1 MRIASSLTAITWV
14 PFAALDAM
22 PNLPLG
28 LAVAHF
34 DEPPPRELGDLEEL
48 RAADRFRE
56 ANELRA
62 WIEVVE
68 GEIVRFGHG
77 GRGLAATA
85 FDVGAQQVA
94 FPPFEFPVIRPE
106 PEAHADHVRFTQT
119 VGGRIGL
126 PVPRA
131 VAGRPYFLVGSA
143 TGWTTLELVL
153 RADGSAEG
161 RLTAASPFPR
171 HSLYGA
177 DGRLITEHG
186 SAEYG
191 DESLDDSPWDTD
203 PLDDELDAIARR
215 SGAALTR
222 RRLSR
227 GETLVEQGEHG
238 CDMFLLV
245 DGVLDV
251 EVDGEIVAEVGAGA
265 LLGELAV
272 LGDGRR
278 TATLRAARPSRVAVL
293 TAASVAGS
301 KLPELTRESRAA
313 SSAGRGTRLRA

>member
-1 MRIASSLTAITWV
+1 MRIESSLTAITWV
-14 PFAALDAM
+14 PFGALDAL

-34 DEPPPRELGDLEEL
+34 DEPPPEQLGDLEEL

-68 GEIVRFGHG
+68 GEIVRFGHD

-94 FPPFEFPVIRPE
+94 FPALEFPIIRPE
-106 PEAHADHVRFTQT
+106 PEAHVDHVRFTQT

-131 VAGRPYFLVGSA
+131 VAGKPYFRVGSA
-143 TGWTTLELVL
+143 TAWTTLELVL

-161 RLTAASPFPR
+161 KLAAATPFPL

-177 DGRLITEHG
+177 DGRLLEEHG
-186 SAEYG
+186 GYEYG
-191 DESLDDSPWDTD
+191 SESLAGSPWQADE
-203 PLDDELDAIARR
+203 LDAELDAIALR
-215 SGAALTR
+215 SGAALAR
-222 RRLSR
+222 RRLNR
-227 GETLVEQGEHG
+227 GETLVEQGDRG

-251 EVDGEIVAEVGAGA
+251 EVDGEIVAQVGAGA

-278 TATLRAARPSRVAVL
+278 TATLRAARPSRIAVL
-293 TAASVAGS
+293 SEASIAES
-301 KLPELTRESRAA
+301 KLPELTRESR
-313 SSAGRGTRLRA
+313 LRA